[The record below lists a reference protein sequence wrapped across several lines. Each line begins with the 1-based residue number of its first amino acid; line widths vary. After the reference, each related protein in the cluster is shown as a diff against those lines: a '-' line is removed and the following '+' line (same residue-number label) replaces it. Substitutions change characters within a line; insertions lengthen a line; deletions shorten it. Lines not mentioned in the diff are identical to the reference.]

1 MAFGVKESPA
11 FSSVTSTDGRQG
23 QAHRRLRLFRSFAK
37 ARVMSPEERARTPNG
52 RLMLPRLTPK

>member
-23 QAHRRLRLFRSFAK
+23 QARRRLRRFRPIAK
-37 ARVMSPEERARTPNG
+37 TRLMSPEGRAMPPKG